1 MSAVMENEQNKVN
14 EKPHRVRAN
23 VMKFVIAF
31 VILALAIYSNI
42 HISSTLP
49 GAASTAQPQG
59 TNNTA
64 SASASLPQET
74 NSSTPATGE
83 IQATITPTLSN
94 YSFILLFERS
104 ADLIVTF
111 LEQVQAGQISLGD
124 TSARY
129 PYTYAFTVA
138 METYNQT
145 TPPAELSDAWR
156 SVTTVATE
164 YNKVYTILLQGKP
177 ISSTDLY
184 NLKAFRQILV
194 NYQRMLEVNLTNH
207 GISLDVL
214 SAEQQ
219 KVEQLLQEK
228 YGDIPVP
235 TRVP

>member
-1 MSAVMENEQNKVN
+1 MSAVMENEQNYVN
-14 EKPHRVRAN
+14 ETPHRVRAN

-64 SASASLPQET
+64 SASVALPQVT
-74 NSSTPATGE
+74 NSTTPATDE
-83 IQATITPTLSN
+83 IQTAITPTLSN
-94 YSFILLFERS
+94 YRAILLFERS

-111 LEQVQAGQISLGD
+111 IEQVQAGQIALDDS
-124 TSARY
+124 SARY
-129 PYTYAFTVA
+129 PYTYAFPVA
-138 METYNQT
+138 MEAYNQT
-145 TPPAELSDAWR
+145 TPPAELSEAWL

-164 YNKVYTILLQGKP
+164 YNKVYTLLLQGKP

-184 NLKAFRQILV
+184 NLKAFRQILI
-194 NYQRMLEVNLTNH
+194 NYQRMLEVNLTNR

-214 SAEQQ
+214 SAEQLSAD
-219 KVEQLLQEK
+219 QLLLER
-228 YGDIPVP
+228 YGDISMP